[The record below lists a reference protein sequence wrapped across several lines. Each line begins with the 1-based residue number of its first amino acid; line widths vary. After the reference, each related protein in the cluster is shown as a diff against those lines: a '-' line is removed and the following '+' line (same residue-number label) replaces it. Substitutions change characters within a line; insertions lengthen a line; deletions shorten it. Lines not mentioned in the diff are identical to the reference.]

1 MNLYKLTN
9 ISWTETDREDIK
21 YVRLA
26 RKLGFDVLTS
36 GRFQDGKQVPPDMLT
51 FKDGGLSIWFSVKN
65 APHYWVAA
73 DAKDSYYANY
83 RKYVDLKTALVEE
96 SFI

>member
-9 ISWTETDREDIK
+9 ITWTETDREDIK

-26 RKLGFDVLTS
+26 RKLGFDVFTS

-65 APHYWVAA
+65 EPHWIAA
-73 DAKDSYYANY
+73 DVEDG
-83 RKYVDLKTALVEE
+83 RYVDHRQYADLKRALIEE
-96 SFI
+96 CFI